1 MTQMIIHSFK
11 NVKHQKLIGT
21 NINNLMII
29 KLMNCNQKSKIIP
42 ITIVWKMINYNIKSK
57 NKKCL

>member
-1 MTQMIIHSFK
+1 
-11 NVKHQKLIGT
+11 
-21 NINNLMII
+21 MII

-57 NKKCL
+57 NKKCLWIIFAKQYKRIW